1 MSHVRWLRTSYWVG
15 AVADAAAGVAILIPG
30 MMGETGFRYPMGLAA
45 ALMFG
50 WTALLIWADRKP
62 VERKGVLLITI
73 FPVITG
79 LLASGIYAGVAG
91 QLSVPVVIAR
101 TVVMVFL
108 IALLSFSYVK
118 ACRANSPGRPIAT
131 LMR

>member
-1 MSHVRWLRTSYWVG
+1 MSHVRWLRICYWTG

-30 MMGETGFRYPMGLAA
+30 MMGETELRYPMGLAS

-62 VERKGVLLITI
+62 VERKGVLLLTV

-79 LLASGIYAGVAG
+79 LLASGIYGGVTG
-91 QLSVPVVIAR
+91 QLPVPVVVAR
-101 TVVMVFL
+101 TVVMILLISLFL
-108 IALLSFSYVK
+108 YGYTKAGRSGLSFHRSEK
-118 ACRANSPGRPIAT
+118 D
-131 LMR
+131 